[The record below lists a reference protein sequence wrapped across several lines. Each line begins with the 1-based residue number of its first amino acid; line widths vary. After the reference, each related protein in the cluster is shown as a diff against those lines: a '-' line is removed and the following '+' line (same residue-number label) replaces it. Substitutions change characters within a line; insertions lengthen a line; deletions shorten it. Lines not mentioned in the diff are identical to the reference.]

1 MRHRRRRG
9 RLGLVQEHRR
19 ALLRNLARNLIT
31 HQEIITTHTKAKEAS
46 RFVDQLVTIAK
57 GNNLHARRHLISK
70 LGSGSEAYAKR
81 MLEMIAPKFSDRK
94 GGYTRVLHYKERA
107 GDGASLSLLQ
117 FTVPVV
123 EIGEKKPKKKKEA
136 KLTVKEGVKEKTKA
150 PSHKEE
156 PKKKE
161 EMKKKEE
168 PKKEEI
174 KKETPKKGGFLGSLR
189 RFLKGDDDKK

>member
-1 MRHRRRRG
+1 MRHGRRRG

-31 HQEIITTHTKAKEAS
+31 HQEIITTHGKAKETS

-57 GNNLHARRHLISK
+57 QNNLHARRHLISK
-70 LGSGSEAYAKR
+70 LGSGSELYAKR
-81 MLEMIAPKFSDRK
+81 LLEMIAPKFSGRN
-94 GGYTRVLHYKERA
+94 GGYTRVLHYKERK

-123 EIGEKKPKKKKEA
+123 EIAEKKPKKKKEA
-136 KLTVKEGVKEKTKA
+136 KPATKEQAKEKPKTYV
-150 PSHKEE
+150 KEE

-161 EMKKKEE
+161 EAKKKEE
-168 PKKEEI
+168 PKKEDI

>member
-1 MRHRRRRG
+1 MRHGRRRG

-31 HQEIITTHTKAKEAS
+31 HQEIITTHNKARETG

-57 GNNLHARRHLISK
+57 QNNLHARRHLISK
-70 LGSGSEAYAKR
+70 LGSGSEQYAKR
-81 MLEMIAPKFSDRK
+81 LLEMIAPKFLDRK
-94 GGYTRVLHYKERA
+94 GGYTRVLHYKERK

-123 EIGEKKPKKKKEA
+123 EVIEQKPKKKKEA
-136 KLTVKEGVKEKTKA
+136 KPAKEVSKEKRK
-150 PSHKEE
+150 SFHKEE
-156 PKKKE
+156 LKKE
-161 EMKKKEE
+161 EESKKKEE
-168 PKKEEI
+168 PRKEEV

>member
-1 MRHRRRRG
+1 MRHGRRRG

-31 HQEIITTHTKAKEAS
+31 HQEIVTTHNKAKETS

-57 GNNLHARRHLISK
+57 QNNLHARRHLISK
-70 LGSGSEAYAKR
+70 LGSGSEQYAKR
-81 MLEMIAPKFSDRK
+81 LLEMIAPKFSDRK
-94 GGYTRVLHYKERA
+94 GGYTRVLHYRERK

-123 EIGEKKPKKKKEA
+123 EVLDKKPRKKKETKPA
-136 KLTVKEGVKEKTKA
+136 KEIAKEKSKV
-150 PSHKEE
+150 SFKEE
-156 PKKKE
+156 HKKKE
-161 EMKKKEE
+161 EIKKKEE
-168 PKKEEI
+168 PTKEEI

>member
-1 MRHRRRRG
+1 MRHGRRRG

-31 HQEIITTHTKAKEAS
+31 HQEIVTTHNKAKETS

-57 GNNLHARRHLISK
+57 QNNLHARRHLISK
-70 LGSGSEAYAKR
+70 LGSGSEQYAKR
-81 MLEMIAPKFSDRK
+81 LLEMIAPKFSDRK
-94 GGYTRVLHYKERA
+94 GGYTRVLHYRERK

-123 EIGEKKPKKKKEA
+123 EVLDKKPRKKKETKPA
-136 KLTVKEGVKEKTKA
+136 KEIAKEKSKV
-150 PSHKEE
+150 SFKEE
-156 PKKKE
+156 HKKKE
-161 EMKKKEE
+161 EIKKKEE
-168 PKKEEI
+168 ATKEEI